1 MDSGTQGKEPV
12 APIDLISVIRDIA
25 KDWIIILSMSL
36 TVSFLS
42 YIWVN
47 ETCHPIYSSS
57 TTFAV
62 TYKGLNNNIYQ
73 NLSSTTE
80 LATRFSKVLE
90 STVLQKK
97 VCEELALSS
106 FDATTTVSQ
115 VPETNLLILT
125 VQSSS
130 SLNTYRII
138 TSIIKNYN
146 TVSDYVI
153 EDVIMEVIQEP
164 EIPTLSGGIRVKRTM
179 EKAFF
184 FTAISIGL
192 LIAIFSYLRDTIKN
206 AREVTAKLDARL
218 LGTICHER
226 KRNIRVF
233 GTKHRREYDSMLIRN
248 PLRSFRY
255 VEGSKLAASRVRI
268 HMDKHHAKVLLV
280 TSVMENEGKSTVA
293 ANLALAIGQEK
304 KVMLIDCDFKKPA
317 QYKIFD
323 AEPEKITNLVDVLEH
338 STDMERLIQS
348 SKSDGVF
355 LILNATAAR
364 STDAILENGKLE
376 RIIQFCK
383 EKMDY
388 VIVDTSP
395 MALVSDAEE
404 LAQFADASLLVVRE
418 DMVLAKDINDAID
431 ALNNTKGKVLG
442 CIFNDASQVSV
453 GGHYGYGSHYG
464 YGRYGG
470 EYAEQQGIG

>member
-1 MDSGTQGKEPV
+1 
-12 APIDLISVIRDIA
+12 
-25 KDWIIILSMSL
+25 
-36 TVSFLS
+36 
-42 YIWVN
+42 
-47 ETCHPIYSSS
+47 
-57 TTFAV
+57 
-62 TYKGLNNNIYQ
+62 
-73 NLSSTTE
+73 
-80 LATRFSKVLE
+80 
-90 STVLQKK
+90 
-97 VCEELALSS
+97 
-106 FDATTTVSQ
+106 
-115 VPETNLLILT
+115 
-125 VQSSS
+125 
-130 SLNTYRII
+130 
-138 TSIIKNYN
+138 
-146 TVSDYVI
+146 
-153 EDVIMEVIQEP
+153 
-164 EIPTLSGGIRVKRTM
+164 
-179 EKAFF
+179 
-184 FTAISIGL
+184 
-192 LIAIFSYLRDTIKN
+192 
-206 AREVTAKLDARL
+206 
-218 LGTICHER
+218 
-226 KRNIRVF
+226 
-233 GTKHRREYDSMLIRN
+233 MLIRN

-323 AEPEKITNLVDVLEH
+323 AEPEKITNFVDVLEH
-338 STDMERLIQS
+338 STGMERLIQS
-348 SKSDGVF
+348 SKSDGLF

-364 STDAILENGKLE
+364 STDAILENGNLE